1 VSHFTITFSFQYTR
15 MLFVIFFIYIITG
28 LYIYIY
34 VLLLTFH
41 QVIVF
46 SIFYVIKTYTSNL
59 VHTTGIL
66 NNRYAQSQNI

>member
-1 VSHFTITFSFQYTR
+1 

-28 LYIYIY
+28 LYIYIYIY

-46 SIFYVIKTYTSNL
+46 SIFYVIKTYASNL
-59 VHTTGIL
+59 VRTAGIL